1 MRQHHRTSLTKTN
14 QVQEGR
20 TMSSNTST
28 TPTMSEGA
36 VASMEREIERFRS
49 EFGID
54 DETVIADMKAMFR
67 SAYQWGR
74 IAAQCEA
81 FAAQVEEA
89 FTAMA
94 AS

>member
-1 MRQHHRTSLTKTN
+1 MSN
-14 QVQEGR
+14 D
-20 TMSSNTST
+20 TMITAAA
-28 TPTMSEGA
+28 EA
-36 VASMEREIERFRS
+36 MEREIDWFRS

>member
-1 MRQHHRTSLTKTN
+1 MSN
-14 QVQEGR
+14 D
-20 TMSSNTST
+20 TMITAAA
-28 TPTMSEGA
+28 EA
-36 VASMEREIERFRS
+36 MEREIDWFRS

-81 FAAQVEEA
+81 FAA
-89 FTAMA
+89 MA